1 MRNDNRFG
9 LIVFAVA
16 VLVSLT
22 PRYAIGQSAPVGE
35 RPENASQMCMRGL
48 WKALMPLVEDHSG
61 YISAEDLERIAKIK
75 LPAPVSVSS
84 TDTIS
89 SLEWKAP
96 YSLPSA
102 VPGRPAMTGDA
113 QLSMRLELHHEP
125 DPVPHLYSW
134 QRMQRRI
141 NGNRSSNLD
150 LTCIGGAD
158 GLTLREAEADLEAM
172 GLKRIGTLSAPQPVE
187 VFYQGMKGRVDL
199 YYDTPVATV
208 PTVISMHISG
218 TDMTRTS
225 AQSNSP

>member
-9 LIVFAVA
+9 LIVSVVA
-16 VLVSLT
+16 LLVFLT
-22 PRYAIGQSAPVGE
+22 PRHAIGQSASVGE
-35 RPENASQMCMRGL
+35 KPENTSQMCMRGL
-48 WKALMPLVEDHSG
+48 WKALMPLVDAHNG
-61 YISAEDLERIAKIK
+61 YIVAGDLERIAKIK
-75 LPAPVSVSS
+75 LPAPVSISS

-96 YSLPSA
+96 YSVPSA
-102 VPGRPAMTGDA
+102 VPGWPAMTGGA
-113 QLSMRLELHHEP
+113 QLSMRLELHH
-125 DPVPHLYSW
+125 DPSPTPHPYSW

-141 NGNRSSNLD
+141 NGTRSSNLD

-158 GLTLREAEADLEAM
+158 TLTLREAEADLEAI
-172 GLKRIGTLSAPQPVE
+172 GLKRIGTLSEPQPVE

-208 PTVISMHISG
+208 PAVISVHVSG